1 MFENLSMVYLKDSP
15 SQYYF
20 LIFRKVLLKGR
31 AIREGEEQDIGENGI
46 E

>member
-15 SQYYF
+15 SQCYY
-20 LIFRKVLLKGR
+20 LIFGKVLLKGR
-31 AIREGEEQDIGENGI
+31 AIREREEEDIGENRI